1 MSSTLRRTIL
11 ALAIACVAIG
21 AALAANVALLGLM
34 DRPHSS
40 VGHLQLRLA
49 TKPSGPPVSSASP
62 SRPPLIVT
70 TAPALRVDDQ
80 HESPDD

>member
-34 DRPHSS
+34 DRPHSG

-49 TKPSGPPVSSASP
+49 TKPSGHPVVLHFPFADRRTS
-62 SRPPLIVT
+62 
-70 TAPALRVDDQ
+70 
-80 HESPDD
+80 